1 MEKIKKKS
9 DKTQKELVKN
19 TVELNPTITEATGKT
34 AVIAWGRMNPVTVG
48 HEKLVNKIREV
59 ARKEKADPHIFLSH
73 SQDPKKNPLS
83 YDDKVDLAKSAFGN
97 IVYKSTAKTIIDVMK
112 QLQGKYKNI
121 IFVGGQDRVNDF
133 ETLLT
138 KYNGKEYTFDSI
150 QVVSAGERDPDADDV
165 TGMSASKMRALALA
179 GDEETFKKGLPT
191 KLKTHGNDIYKLV
204 RAGMRISE
212 GLELEEAVL
221 SIQQRLKRA
230 QVMRRLEPRLKVA
243 RARAQ
248 KRLAPTTALERR
260 SRKRAIE
267 LIRRRV
273 AGAKGQQYG
282 SLSASEKIQIDK
294 LVDKRKKAIGRL
306 AKRLLPQVRKDE
318 LIRFKHIMHGPQE
331 KKNVNEAFETYLD
344 EAKRYRA
351 LYRKDSTVNPNFRF
365 KRNRKVTEDV
375 ELIGLVDELFETIAN
390 QSAKVQVALKNK
402 ADRSGIDLAF
412 IEAVYHSASNI
423 SEQAG
428 FDAVNAYIANWTEM
442 HIHPHLLDPNVP
454 LKHQISKKHI
464 AYESVDAAFENM
476 LAHPNCGTPNCC
488 GQCETASITEGVND
502 PSIFKAVF
510 LAGGPGSGKSFI
522 VGKTALTS
530 LGFKV
535 INSDD
540 AFERAL
546 AKAGLK
552 TTPEDI
558 YSDKGQEVRVGAV
571 ALTGKRMELA
581 MNGRLGLVI
590 DGTGKDYEKI
600 EKQAKKLRDMGY
612 EVAMIFVNTDLDTAK
627 DRNRAR
633 ARSLPDAEVEAM
645 WNAVQKNIGKFQN
658 FFSQKMYIIDNS
670 DGSNFE
676 GAVLGTYRKISA
688 WAKQPS
694 AHPKAK
700 EWIKSQ
706 TVKEEHGAGEWGTTK
721 LTKKYKKDAPYSS
734 VNEAISADSKIDL
747 QKILAMYKKTRP
759 GDDRAA
765 AARDR
770 ELEAYKM
777 RVSDGMTFAQIA
789 KELNVSIERA
799 RQIDAKAHRRFRQI
813 TNRLKEETIDEA
825 FENMLNEE
833 AQCALISQ
841 ADIRE
846 LEKFAD
852 NLLNDYGIDI
862 EFTRH
867 FGDRMSDERNTPC
880 INVKELKDFFRK
892 VYVNKGMKI
901 KGNRGIEAILKDLQ
915 RNLNMPVVIDYKNG
929 EVEVTFKTIMRKK
942 NFTSPNKSISY

>member
-1 MEKIKKKS
+1 
-9 DKTQKELVKN
+9 
-19 TVELNPTITEATGKT
+19 
-34 AVIAWGRMNPVTVG
+34 MNPVTVG

-165 TGMSASKMRALALA
+165 TGMSASKMRALALT

-243 RARAQ
+243 RERAQ
-248 KRLAPTTALERR
+248 KRLAPTNKLERR

-282 SLSASEKIQIDK
+282 SLSASEKMQIDK

-318 LIRFKHIMHGPQE
+318 LIRFRHAIHGPQE
-331 KKNVNEAFETYLD
+331 KDKVNEAFEAFLD
-344 EAKRYRA
+344 EGKRYRA

-375 ELIGLVDELFETIAN
+375 ELIGIVDELFETIAN
-390 QSAKVQVALKNK
+390 QTAKVQVALKHK

-454 LKHQISKKHI
+454 LKHQISKKHRRIDLDQDGDVDEFDKSTPEDISGIEPGIYKKMMRKYKGEKQHSKKHI
-464 AYESVDAAFENM
+464 AYESVDAAFEAM
-476 LAHPNCGTPNCC
+476 MAPTLDEHPNCGTPNCC

-522 VGKTALTS
+522 VGKTALTA

-540 AFERAL
+540 IFERAL
-546 AKAGLK
+546 SKAGLK
-552 TTPEDI
+552 ATPEDI
-558 YSDKGQEVRVGAV
+558 YSSKGQEIRSGAKE
-571 ALTGKRMELA
+571 LTGKKMDLA
-581 MNGRLGLVI
+581 LAGRLGLVI

-600 EKQAKKLRDMGY
+600 EKQATKLRAIGY

-633 ARSLPDAEVEAM
+633 ARSLPDTEVEAM

-658 FFSQKMYIIDNS
+658 FFRQKMFIIDNS
-670 DGSNFE
+670 DGANFE

-688 WAKQPS
+688 WAKQTPD
-694 AHPKAK
+694 HPKAK

-721 LTKKYKKDAPYSS
+721 LTKKYKKDTPYSS
-734 VNEAISADSKIDL
+734 VN
-747 QKILAMYKKTRP
+747 
-759 GDDRAA
+759 
-765 AARDR
+765 
-770 ELEAYKM
+770 
-777 RVSDGMTFAQIA
+777 
-789 KELNVSIERA
+789 
-799 RQIDAKAHRRFRQI
+799 
-813 TNRLKEETIDEA
+813 EA

-833 AQCALISQ
+833 TQCALITQ

-852 NLLNDYGIDI
+852 SLLNDYGIDV

>member
-1 MEKIKKKS
+1 
-9 DKTQKELVKN
+9 
-19 TVELNPTITEATGKT
+19 
-34 AVIAWGRMNPVTVG
+34 
-48 HEKLVNKIREV
+48 
-59 ARKEKADPHIFLSH
+59 
-73 SQDPKKNPLS
+73 
-83 YDDKVDLAKSAFGN
+83 
-97 IVYKSTAKTIIDVMK
+97 
-112 QLQGKYKNI
+112 
-121 IFVGGQDRVNDF
+121 
-133 ETLLT
+133 
-138 KYNGKEYTFDSI
+138 
-150 QVVSAGERDPDADDV
+150 
-165 TGMSASKMRALALA
+165 
-179 GDEETFKKGLPT
+179 
-191 KLKTHGNDIYKLV
+191 
-204 RAGMRISE
+204 
-212 GLELEEAVL
+212 
-221 SIQQRLKRA
+221 
-230 QVMRRLEPRLKVA
+230 
-243 RARAQ
+243 
-248 KRLAPTTALERR
+248 
-260 SRKRAIE
+260 
-267 LIRRRV
+267 
-273 AGAKGQQYG
+273 
-282 SLSASEKIQIDK
+282 
-294 LVDKRKKAIGRL
+294 
-306 AKRLLPQVRKDE
+306 
-318 LIRFKHIMHGPQE
+318 MHGPQE

-454 LKHQISKKHI
+454 LKHQISKKHRRIDLDQDGDVDEFDKSTPEDISGIEPGIYKKMMRKYAGEKQHSKKHI

-558 YSDKGQEVRVGAV
+558 YSDKGQEVRRGAV
-571 ALTGKRMELA
+571 ALTGKRMDLA

-600 EKQAKKLRDMGY
+600 EKQAKKLRDIGY
-612 EVAMIFVNTDLDTAK
+612 EVAMIFVNTDLNTAK

-688 WAKQPS
+688 WAKQTPD
-694 AHPKAK
+694 HPKAK

-706 TVKEEHGAGEWGTTK
+706 TVKEGTTTPQDPDIKSRPGTQPKGYYKGVPKDKKDDRARHFEYHGKKADNDPSAYAPAPGDAEAKTKESKHTKKYRQMYGENTEVFEDATASLKKKADKTGMPIGILRQVYNRGVAAWKTGHRPGTTPSQWGHARVNSFVTKSSGTWGKADSDLAAKVRSEEYGAGEWGTTK
-721 LTKKYKKDAPYSS
+721 LTKKYKKDTPHSS

-747 QKILAMYKKTRP
+747 QKIIAMYKKTRP

-841 ADIRE
+841 ADIHE

>member
-1 MEKIKKKS
+1 MEKNKKKS
-9 DKTQKELVKN
+9 DKTEKELVKN
-19 TVELNPTITEATGKT
+19 TIDLNPTITEAMGKT

-243 RARAQ
+243 RERAQ
-248 KRLAPTTALERR
+248 KRLAPTNKLERR
-260 SRKRAIE
+260 ARKRAIE

-294 LVDKRKKAIGRL
+294 LVDKRKKAIGSL
-306 AKRLLPQVRKDE
+306 AKRLLPRVRKDE
-318 LIRFKHIMHGPQE
+318 LIRFRQAIHGPKE
-331 KKNVNEAFETYLD
+331 KEKVNEAFEAFLD
-344 EAKRYRA
+344 EGKRYRA

-375 ELIGLVDELFETIAN
+375 ELIGIVDELFETIAN
-390 QSAKVQVALKNK
+390 QTAKVQVALKHK

-442 HIHPHLLDPNVP
+442 HIHPHLLDPNVS
-454 LKHQISKKHI
+454 LKHQISKKHTRVDLDQDGDVDEFDTGKIPDDISGIEPGIYKKMMRKYAGEKQHSKKHI

-522 VGKTALTS
+522 VGKTALTA

-558 YSDKGQEVRVGAV
+558 YSDKGQEVRRGAV
-571 ALTGKRMELA
+571 ALTGKRMDLA

-600 EKQAKKLRDMGY
+600 EKQAAKLRAIGY

-658 FFSQKMYIIDNS
+658 FFRQKMFIIDNS
-670 DGSNFE
+670 DGANFE

-688 WAKQPS
+688 WAKQTPD
-694 AHPKAK
+694 HPKAK

-721 LTKKYKKDAPYSS
+721 LTKKYKKDTPYSS
-734 VNEAISADSKIDL
+734 VNK
-747 QKILAMYKKTRP
+747 
-759 GDDRAA
+759 
-765 AARDR
+765 
-770 ELEAYKM
+770 
-777 RVSDGMTFAQIA
+777 
-789 KELNVSIERA
+789 
-799 RQIDAKAHRRFRQI
+799 
-813 TNRLKEETIDEA
+813 A

-833 AQCALISQ
+833 AQCALITQ

-852 NLLNDYGIDI
+852 SLLNDYGIDV

>member
-1 MEKIKKKS
+1 
-9 DKTQKELVKN
+9 
-19 TVELNPTITEATGKT
+19 
-34 AVIAWGRMNPVTVG
+34 
-48 HEKLVNKIREV
+48 
-59 ARKEKADPHIFLSH
+59 
-73 SQDPKKNPLS
+73 
-83 YDDKVDLAKSAFGN
+83 
-97 IVYKSTAKTIIDVMK
+97 
-112 QLQGKYKNI
+112 
-121 IFVGGQDRVNDF
+121 
-133 ETLLT
+133 
-138 KYNGKEYTFDSI
+138 
-150 QVVSAGERDPDADDV
+150 
-165 TGMSASKMRALALA
+165 
-179 GDEETFKKGLPT
+179 
-191 KLKTHGNDIYKLV
+191 
-204 RAGMRISE
+204 
-212 GLELEEAVL
+212 
-221 SIQQRLKRA
+221 
-230 QVMRRLEPRLKVA
+230 
-243 RARAQ
+243 
-248 KRLAPTTALERR
+248 
-260 SRKRAIE
+260 
-267 LIRRRV
+267 
-273 AGAKGQQYG
+273 
-282 SLSASEKIQIDK
+282 
-294 LVDKRKKAIGRL
+294 
-306 AKRLLPQVRKDE
+306 
-318 LIRFKHIMHGPQE
+318 
-331 KKNVNEAFETYLD
+331 
-344 EAKRYRA
+344 
-351 LYRKDSTVNPNFRF
+351 
-365 KRNRKVTEDV
+365 
-375 ELIGLVDELFETIAN
+375 
-390 QSAKVQVALKNK
+390 
-402 ADRSGIDLAF
+402 
-412 IEAVYHSASNI
+412 
-423 SEQAG
+423 
-428 FDAVNAYIANWTEM
+428 
-442 HIHPHLLDPNVP
+442 
-454 LKHQISKKHI
+454 
-464 AYESVDAAFENM
+464 
-476 LAHPNCGTPNCC
+476 
-488 GQCETASITEGVND
+488 
-502 PSIFKAVF
+502 
-510 LAGGPGSGKSFI
+510 
-522 VGKTALTS
+522 
-530 LGFKV
+530 
-535 INSDD
+535 
-540 AFERAL
+540 
-546 AKAGLK
+546 
-552 TTPEDI
+552 
-558 YSDKGQEVRVGAV
+558 
-571 ALTGKRMELA
+571 
-581 MNGRLGLVI
+581 
-590 DGTGKDYEKI
+590 
-600 EKQAKKLRDMGY
+600 
-612 EVAMIFVNTDLDTAK
+612 
-627 DRNRAR
+627 
-633 ARSLPDAEVEAM
+633 M

-721 LTKKYKKDAPYSS
+721 LTKKYKKDTPYSS